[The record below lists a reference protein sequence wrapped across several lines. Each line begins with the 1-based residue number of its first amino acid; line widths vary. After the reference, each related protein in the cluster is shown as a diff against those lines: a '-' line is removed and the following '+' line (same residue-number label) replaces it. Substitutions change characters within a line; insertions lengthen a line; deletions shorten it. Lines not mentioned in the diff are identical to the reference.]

1 MPSKQNFDRLVAK
14 NRFWRSLL
22 RSWETDTLVKP
33 AIPVSQKWRFH
44 RPKTTFLGS
53 KTAFLGG
60 ENSVFRW

>member
-1 MPSKQNFDRLVAK
+1 LVAK
-14 NRFWRSLL
+14 TRFWRSLL
-22 RSWETDTLVKP
+22 KSWKTGTLVKS

-60 ENSVFRW
+60 ENIVFV